1 MQRAVVE
8 SDAADRYHVA
18 VLMHADDRVVASIGD
33 VEIRAV
39 IQGRV
44 ARPVDVIHVP
54 LNGRKIDRQFQ
65 RRRADASNRAWTKD
79 LVGFFA
85 W

>member
-1 MQRAVVE
+1 VARTCDRHVDRRTVCRGGDAVEVRIVQRAVVE

-39 IQGRV
+39 IQGRLL
-44 ARPVDVIHVP
+44 AQ
-54 LNGRKIDRQFQ
+54 LML
-65 RRRADASNRAWTKD
+65 STS
-79 LVGFFA
+79 L
-85 W
+85 